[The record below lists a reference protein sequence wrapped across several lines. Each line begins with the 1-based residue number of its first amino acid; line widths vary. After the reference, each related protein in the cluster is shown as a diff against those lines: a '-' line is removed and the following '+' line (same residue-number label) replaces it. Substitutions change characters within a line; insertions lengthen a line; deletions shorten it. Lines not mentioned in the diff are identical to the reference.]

1 MEGNDEAFYDLI
13 FKTYAGTGSVV
24 ESFLDRVDDC
34 VKISLFVEEHAKEY
48 EQELQKSWGDKLS
61 INMSGAKW
69 IDITR
74 KDASKGDA
82 IAWLQEYLGVTPE
95 ETMAFGDNFN
105 DITML
110 ENAGE
115 SYASELSH
123 EEVKQAA
130 KYTVA
135 SYKEDGVLKV
145 LKTLL

>member
-1 MEGNDEAFYDLI
+1 MEGHDEAFYDLI
-13 FKTYAGTGSVV
+13 FNVYGGIGDVV

-34 VKISLFVEEHAKEY
+34 VKISLFVEKHAKEY
-48 EQELQKSWGDKLS
+48 ERELQKRWGDRLS

-74 KDASKGDA
+74 KDATKGDA
-82 IAWLQEYLGVTPE
+82 IAWLQEYLGVTPD

-115 SYASELSH
+115 SYASVLSH
-123 EEVKQAA
+123 DEIKQAA

-135 SYKEDGVLKV
+135 SYKEDGVLQV
-145 LKTLL
+145 LKSLL